1 MVSILLLV
9 LNMGFKGHCRSGMS
23 CSAIVGNFCIMT
35 QSLLLL
41 LLSLVLIPDV
51 TASAYAGDYSTEY
64 KIKAAYLYNFTK
76 FVTWPEAMSPGT
88 TQTLTICI
96 VGKNPFGSFLEPL
109 TQMKYKNKALTVETI
124 EDIDA
129 LEKKN
134 CQILFIS
141 DSEQA
146 TVEEII
152 EVTARKH
159 ILTVSDMDR
168 FVKKFGIIGFV
179 LKDGKVRLEINLRA
193 ANQAGLKISAKL
205 LEIATVIQ

>member
-1 MVSILLLV
+1 MRYL
-9 LNMGFKGHCRSGMS
+9 
-23 CSAIVGNFCIMT
+23 AIFGNFRMMT
-35 QSLLLL
+35 QSILLL
-41 LLSLVLIPDV
+41 LLSLVLIPEV

-76 FVTWPEAMSPGT
+76 FVTWPEPISLGT
-88 TQTLTICI
+88 TQTITICI

-109 TQMKYKNKALTVETI
+109 TLMEYKNTTLTVETI

-141 DSEQA
+141 DSEKA
-146 TVEEII
+146 TVAEILKK
-152 EVTARKH
+152 TSKMH
-159 ILTVSDMDR
+159 ILTVSDIDR
-168 FVKKFGIIGFV
+168 FANHFGIIGFV

-205 LEIATVIQ
+205 LEIATVVQ